1 MNGKVLPANPELEVR
16 RAIGVQ
22 RKLNL
27 WIGQSSPTDFEYDFE
42 RYELF
47 EHRVTFSEAVECFYK
62 DFQIR

>member
-1 MNGKVLPANPELEVR
+1 MERSCLLTR
-16 RAIGVQ
+16 IR
-22 RKLNL
+22 
-27 WIGQSSPTDFEYDFE
+27 SSSRYWSSTKTKFMDRSKFEPTDFEYDFE

>member
-1 MNGKVLPANPELEVR
+1 MDRSKFA
-16 RAIGVQ
+16 
-22 RKLNL
+22 
-27 WIGQSSPTDFEYDFE
+27 PTDFEYDFE